1 MNGWQAPTIGNRP
14 MTTNKLQN
22 HQNKQRGNFRSENR
36 VGDFGTVITAMIT
49 PFKTDGSVNYQLAA
63 ELATHL
69 VNNGTDTLVICGTT
83 GESPTLT
90 WDEEYQ
96 LFVEI
101 LQAVAGKAKVI
112 AGCGSNSTKEAIAAT
127 QKAAKIGVHGSLQ
140 VVPYYNKPPQAGLY
154 RHFQAIA
161 QACPD
166 LPMLLYNIPGRTG
179 QNLSPETV
187 ASLAE
192 IDNIVG
198 IKEASGSLDQASE
211 IRRLTPS
218 EFQIY
223 AGDDSLTL
231 PLLAV
236 GAKGVVSVASHLV
249 GNQIQQ
255 MIQAFEVGKN
265 QTALDIHLQL
275 FPLFKVL
282 FLTTNPIPLKE
293 ALKLQGWEVGDTRP
307 PLCEAEP
314 EIRQKLEAVLKKL
327 SLI

>member
-1 MNGWQAPTIGNRP
+1 M
-14 MTTNKLQN
+14 
-22 HQNKQRGNFRSENR
+22 
-36 VGDFGTVITAMIT
+36 GDFGTIVTAMIT
-49 PFKTDGSVNYQLAA
+49 PFTADGNVNYDVAGKLAA
-63 ELATHL
+63 HL
-69 VNNGTDTLVICGTT
+69 VNNGTDTLVVCGTT

-96 LFVEI
+96 LFVEV
-101 LQAVAGKAKVI
+101 LQAVAGKAQVI
-112 AGCGSNSTKEAIAAT
+112 AGCGSNSTTEAIAAT

-154 RHFQAIA
+154 QHFRAIA

-166 LPMLLYNIPGRTG
+166 LPMMLYNIPGRTG

-187 ASLAE
+187 VQLAQ

-198 IKEASGSLDQASE
+198 IKEASGNLDQASE
-211 IRRLTPS
+211 IRRLTPA

-249 GNQIQQ
+249 GNQLKQ
-255 MIQAFEVGKN
+255 MIDAFNIGKIEIA
-265 QTALDIHLQL
+265 TEIHLQL
-275 FPLFKVL
+275 FPLFKAL
-282 FLTTNPIPLKE
+282 FLTTNPILVKQ
-293 ALKLQGWEVGDTRP
+293 ALKLQGWEVGSVRL
-307 PLCEAEP
+307 PLWEADA
-314 EIRQKLEAVLKKL
+314 EICQKLEVVLHNL
-327 SLI
+327 SLV